1 MNKIREQAYDVPDW
15 IEHETADNLFIR
27 IRGMF
32 YQDIYKDDYDE
43 PLYKYISNL
52 DQDDIDR
59 IFYKNNFMEF
69 IRRHEIMRRKFNN
82 LFEEVHNY
90 EHVDTVDEIPLSF
103 NGKFTGTDKE
113 IVKEYNSF
121 VNHETFM
128 DPNSP
133 PDNLID
139 DLNELKDIVMKCVY
153 MPFMSVDRIHRL
165 KYFRRRTVCIVD
177 TDSNILAVDLLV
189 NFFRDEIM
197 EDTYGRNDETNA
209 FIIINTMAYFITAA
223 VSDTLFEYGKY
234 SNIPEEHRFR
244 FGMKNEFLF
253 TKLVIGK
260 KKKRYISAIKL
271 REGNLLEPYK
281 ADCKGYDYMK
291 SATSDLAKKRFD
303 SIVKNRILETK
314 VPDISGIL
322 NDLIDFE
329 NDIRQSLRDG
339 ELTFLP
345 LGSFKELTAYKDPYS
360 QQGVRGGLAWNALYP
375 ENQISAP
382 SKVSILKLNI
392 FEPEDC
398 ADLARTNPDIYNTIM
413 SQIFNSPISKIADKG
428 LQVLSIPANAKIPE
442 WCFPYIDID
451 TVVNNILGQFKG
463 VLDTFGIECP
473 EVGKSTKGRKTR
485 KFSNTMRF

>member
-15 IEHETADNLFIR
+15 IEHETVDNLFIR
-27 IRGMF
+27 IKNMF

-69 IRRHEIMRRKFNN
+69 IRRHEIMREKFNN

-189 NFFRDEIM
+189 NFFKDEIM
-197 EDTYGRNDETNA
+197 EGNYGRNDETNA

-281 ADCKGYDYMK
+281 ADCKGLTYKALYK
-291 SATSDLAKKRFD
+291 VICICKQSEL
-303 SIVKNRILETK
+303 LET
-314 VPDISGIL
+314 L
-322 NDLIDFE
+322 
-329 NDIRQSLRDG
+329 
-339 ELTFLP
+339 
-345 LGSFKELTAYKDPYS
+345 
-360 QQGVRGGLAWNALYP
+360 
-375 ENQISAP
+375 
-382 SKVSILKLNI
+382 
-392 FEPEDC
+392 
-398 ADLARTNPDIYNTIM
+398 
-413 SQIFNSPISKIADKG
+413 
-428 LQVLSIPANAKIPE
+428 
-442 WCFPYIDID
+442 
-451 TVVNNILGQFKG
+451 
-463 VLDTFGIECP
+463 
-473 EVGKSTKGRKTR
+473 
-485 KFSNTMRF
+485 